1 MLFLSNISV
10 KKIVFWSNFLSTTSI
25 PLQNRQHRLKQ
36 NLNIQS
42 NIPLR
47 NILCIQSY
55 NLLKIRDVTSTTHL
69 PHSGNTRLN
78 SNSGSVMKF
87 ILFQLIWEDWSGSD
101 QTHRSS
107 LCQLRNNFFSKISH
121 KAQYYQLTLKIST
134 KKEPLISQKS
144 QILRFYVYSISPN
157 CTILA

>member
-1 MLFLSNISV
+1 MIQVCIVQSSLFHILGLNKRSLLSPHVCHKTADRQKDSSSTQPRSSLFLLYCH
-10 KKIVFWSNFLSTTSI
+10 FYQI
-25 PLQNRQHRLKQ
+25 PTIMPRL
-36 NLNIQS
+36 IQ
-42 NIPLR
+42 IGLR
-47 NILCIQSY
+47 NQRRS
-55 NLLKIRDVTSTTHL
+55 R
-69 PHSGNTRLN
+69 PHNGH
-78 SNSGSVMKF
+78 
-87 ILFQLIWEDWSGSD
+87 IP
-101 QTHRSS
+101 S

>member
-1 MLFLSNISV
+1 MQLPPHFSHISHFTHFFIGHPSSLLYSLR
-10 KKIVFWSNFLSTTSI
+10 K
-25 PLQNRQHRLKQ
+25 
-36 NLNIQS
+36 IQS
-42 NIPLR
+42 HNF
-47 NILCIQSY
+47 
-55 NLLKIRDVTSTTHL
+55 LKIRNITSAAHL
-69 PHSGNTRLN
+69 PHAGDSWFGRH
-78 SNSGSVMKF
+78 SASVMKF
-87 ILFQLIWEDWSGSD
+87 VLFPFVYCRRAGSYEA
-101 QTHRSS
+101 HVAS

>member
-1 MLFLSNISV
+1 MSKVDKSLYCFELSPTEFMKRSGKVSV
-10 KKIVFWSNFLSTTSI
+10 KETDRPEISELRSLAVEKIEKMYARFDRKS
-25 PLQNRQHRLKQ
+25 R
-36 NLNIQS
+36 
-42 NIPLR
+42 
-47 NILCIQSY
+47 
-55 NLLKIRDVTSTTHL
+55 
-69 PHSGNTRLN
+69 
-78 SNSGSVMKF
+78 SVMEF
-87 ILFQLIWEDWSGSD
+87 IFVPLIQCRWTGSYD
-101 QTHRSS
+101 AHITS